1 MALPFYAFPI
11 KCYFKISFEL
21 TISRYYFISMEVSL
35 LFCYQL
41 IHSSIVLIRNR
52 LNEPLVRQRIRPRRN
67 RKSEAVRAMIRENI
81 VTPKCV
87 LSYDSKRLTFEEGFK
102 HNHRVLRD
110 RDFIYPLFI
119 HEADYKEEISSMP
132 DCFRLS
138 LNAMMDEVAE
148 AIRYYIFNAATYLLI
163 LPLLL
168 TLTIPLILPS

>member
-11 KCYFKISFEL
+11 KCYFKMSLEL

-35 LFCYQL
+35 LYCYQW

-102 HNHRVLRD
+102 K
-110 RDFIYPLFI
+110 LFI
-119 HEADYKEEISSMP
+119 VFFATGISFILYLST
-132 DCFRLS
+132 RLTTRKKF
-138 LNAMMDEVAE
+138 LQC
-148 AIRYYIFNAATYLLI
+148 LI
-163 LPLLL
+163 ASASVS
-168 TLTIPLILPS
+168 TL